1 MVLDVQIIIFGAEV
15 ILAVH
20 TNCFGIVADDGASAI
35 NVVVVVVVLDDNVY
49 GGDEPLWLLLLLLQG
64 PCDVWLFVL
73 LLFFVFVSKLAYF
86 LSPLP
91 RNYIIKTFHSYGRS
105 FNAAIW
111 TCKKA
116 WTCKLLQVVR

>member
-1 MVLDVQIIIFGAEV
+1 M

-20 TNCFGIVADDGASAI
+20 TSCFGIVADDGASAI
-35 NVVVVVVVLDDNVY
+35 NVVVVVLDDNVY

-91 RNYIIKTFHSYGRS
+91 RNYIIKTFHSYGRP
-105 FNAAIW
+105 FNAPICS
-111 TCKKA
+111 CKKS
-116 WTCKLLQVVR
+116 LDL

>member
-1 MVLDVQIIIFGAEV
+1 MFGGV
-15 ILAVH
+15 V
-20 TNCFGIVADDGASAI
+20 DDGAI
-35 NVVVVVVVLDDNVY
+35 NVVVVVLDDNVY
-49 GGDEPLWLLLLLLQG
+49 GGDEPLALLLLLQG

-105 FNAAIW
+105 FNAAIG
-111 TCKKA
+111 TCKNV